1 VLHFEPAPTLTL
13 IKHWR
18 LTRWDTESQA
28 MPNSANTT
36 EASMTKGPEKLNELN
51 QKATEA
57 ALKLTRLSME
67 QGERLMKLQLEAVR
81 GMIDDSMKS
90 AKSLME
96 ARDPQQWSAL
106 HQKNMQGMLARM
118 TEYSRS
124 VQDIAGKTQKEIGE
138 LVESRASAM
147 NAQFQSMV
155 DEMAKS
161 APPGSESAVAAM
173 KQVLAAANSL
183 AGTMTETA
191 QQFAKSAESAVKVAA
206 ETAAKGGKG
215 G

>member
-1 VLHFEPAPTLTL
+1 MSKA
-13 IKHWR
+13 
-18 LTRWDTESQA
+18 
-28 MPNSANTT
+28 
-36 EASMTKGPEKLNELN
+36 PEKLTELN

-57 ALKLTRLSME
+57 ALKLTQLSME
-67 QGERLMKLQLEAVR
+67 QGERLMKLQLEAMR
-81 GMIDDSMKS
+81 GMIDDGMKG

-106 HQKNMQGMLARM
+106 QQKNMQGMLARM

-124 VQDIAGKTQKEIGE
+124 VQDLAGKTQKEIGE

-147 NAQFQSMV
+147 NAQFQAMV

-173 KQVLAAANSL
+173 KQTLATANAL
-183 AGTMTETA
+183 ADTMSKTA
-191 QQFAKSAESAVKVAA
+191 QQFAKSAESAIKVAA
-206 ETAAKGGKG
+206 DTVAKGGKG
-215 G
+215 GA